1 MDLRSDHPY
10 WLLEHGLMK
19 SYPSLNEN
27 VSTDVAIIGA
37 GVTGSLVA
45 WHLNKAGLDVTI
57 VDKRHVG
64 TGSTAASTSLL
75 QYEIDTPLVKLKEK
89 VGEEAAVKS
98 YLMCRQSIYDLET
111 IINGL
116 KDETFF
122 KRRSSFQ
129 FATLQK
135 HVPALEAE
143 YNARKKAGISV
154 EWLND
159 LDIQNT
165 FGFTKGAGILSK
177 DAAEIDAYALTHAL
191 LNSCKKKSV
200 HIYDHTKVE
209 EINHTKRGVE
219 LITNTLNKIKAKKL
233 VIACGYESQQYI
245 RQKVQT
251 LHSTYAIIS
260 EPFNGNKFWYKNA
273 LIWETAIPYLYLR
286 TTETNRIL
294 IGGKDE
300 YFRGANKRDAFIP
313 QKKKQLEKSFASLFP
328 DIPFKTDFQW
338 AGTFA
343 STKDGLPYIG
353 SVKQH
358 PNTYFALGFGG
369 NGITFSV
376 IAAQMIRDFICG
388 KRVEK
393 NVFGFDR

>member
-1 MDLRSDHPY
+1 MDLRSDYPY

-45 WHLNKAGLDVTI
+45 YHLNKAGFDVTI

-75 QYEIDTPLVKLKEK
+75 QYEIDTSLVKLKEK
-89 VGEEAAVKS
+89 VGESAAIES
-98 YLMCRQSIYDLET
+98 YLVCRQSIYDLEE
-111 IINGL
+111 IIHHL
-116 KDETFF
+116 KDETSF
-122 KRRSSFQ
+122 KKRNSFQ
-129 FATLQK
+129 FASTQK

-143 YNARKKAGISV
+143 YNARKAAGIKV
-154 EWLND
+154 EWLSD
-159 LDIQNT
+159 IDIQNK
-165 FGFTKGAGILSK
+165 FGFRKGGGILSR

-191 LNSCKKKSV
+191 LNSCIKKSV
-200 HIYDHTKVE
+200 RIYDHTKVE
-209 EINHTKRGVE
+209 EIHHVKRGVE
-219 LITNTLNKIKAKKL
+219 LITDSQKKIRAKKL
-233 VIACGYESQQYI
+233 VIACGYEAQQYI

-260 EPFNGNKFWYKNA
+260 EPFNNSKFWHRNS
-273 LIWETAIPYLYLR
+273 LIWETAVPYLYLR
-286 TTETNRIL
+286 TTATNRIV

-300 YFRGANKRDAFIP
+300 YFRGSKKRDALIP
-313 QKKKQLEKSFASLFP
+313 QKTKQLERSFASLFP

-358 PNTYFALGFGG
+358 PHTYFALGFGG

-376 IAAQMIRDFICG
+376 IAAQMIRDFICRG
-388 KRVEK
+388 KRGK
-393 NVFGFDR
+393 NVFGFER

>member
-1 MDLRSDHPY
+1 MN
-10 WLLEHGLMK
+10 G
-19 SYPSLNEN
+19 N

-45 WHLNKAGLDVTI
+45 YHLNKAGLDVTI

-89 VGEEAAVKS
+89 VGEQAAIKS
-98 YLMCRQSIYDLET
+98 YLMCLQSIYDLEALA
-111 IINGL
+111 NKL

-122 KRRSSFQ
+122 KRRNSFQ
-129 FATLQK
+129 FASTK
-135 HVPALEAE
+135 KDIPALEAE
-143 YNARKKAGISV
+143 YNARKKAGIRID
-154 EWLND
+154 WLTD
-159 LDIQNT
+159 IDIQHK
-165 FGFTKGAGILSK
+165 FGFSKEAGVLSK

-191 LNSCKKKSV
+191 LGSCRKKSV

-209 EINHTKRGVE
+209 EIHHTKRGVE
-219 LITNTLNKIKAKKL
+219 LITDGQKKIKAKKI
-233 VIACGYESQQYI
+233 VIACGYEAQQYL
-245 RQKVQT
+245 RRKVQT
-251 LHSTYAIIS
+251 LHATYAIIS
-260 EPFNGNKFWYKNA
+260 EPFNDNKFWYKNA

-286 TTETNRIL
+286 TTQTNRVL

-300 YFRGANKRDAFIP
+300 YFRGANKRDTVIP
-313 QKKKQLEKSFASLFP
+313 QKTKQLEKSFAALFP
-328 DIPFKTDFQW
+328 HIPFKTDFQW

-369 NGITFSV
+369 NGITFSL
-376 IAAQMIRDFICG
+376 IAAQMITDFICG
-388 KRVEK
+388 KKTEK
-393 NVFGFDR
+393 NFFDFDRG